1 MTSEEKRRLRDQS
14 IAAIVAML
22 NSDNGL
28 TRLNELVVFPDP
40 FNDVGTLASVI
51 GVEMDD
57 GYMKVTLKIHNDE
70 VVV

>member
-1 MTSEEKRRLRDQS
+1 MTSEEKRRLRDQA